1 MIITIVAVSN
11 NFVIGKDNKLLWH
24 LPDDFKRF
32 KELTSGCNVIMG
44 RKTFESLP
52 KPLPNRKNIIIT
64 RNIDYIVP
72 DGCIVV
78 SSLEDA
84 LEVESISEDT
94 YIIGGGE
101 IYKQSMDII
110 DKLEVTLVNKHVDG
124 DTYFDNIDIDDKWV
138 LVSNVYHPID
148 DKHNIDFNFLTYIK
162 KK

>member
-1 MIITIVAVSN
+1 MIITIVTVSN

-64 RNIDYIVP
+64 RNVDYIVP

-84 LEVESISEDT
+84 LKVESISEDT

-101 IYKQSMDII
+101 IYKQSMDIV

-124 DTYFDNIDIDDKWV
+124 DTYFDNIDVYKWK
-138 LVSNVYHPID
+138 LVSNVYHPTD
-148 DKHNIDFNFLTYIK
+148 DKHNIDFNFLTYIRR
-162 KK
+162 

>member
-11 NFVIGKDNKLLWH
+11 NFVIGKNNKLLWH

-32 KELTSGCNVIMG
+32 KELTSDCNVIMG

-101 IYKQSMDII
+101 IYRQSMDII
-110 DKLEVTLVNKHVDG
+110 DKLEITIVNKDIDG
-124 DTYFDNIDIDDKWV
+124 DTYFDNVDLDKWE
-138 LVSNVYHPID
+138 LVSNIYHPTD
-148 DKHNIDFNFLTYIK
+148 DKHNIDFNFLTYIRR
-162 KK
+162 

>member
-11 NFVIGKDNKLLWH
+11 NFIIGKDNKLLWH

-32 KELTSGCNVIMG
+32 KELTSDCNVIMG

-110 DKLEVTLVNKHVDG
+110 DKLEITLVNKHIDG
-124 DTYFDNIDIDDKWV
+124 DTYFGDIDLDKWK

-148 DKHNIDFNFLTYIK
+148 DKHNIDFNFLTYIRR
-162 KK
+162 